1 VSSSDH
7 TSLSGVHPTAAEG
20 FARGAQ
26 TYARGRPDFPPAV
39 RDWLCDDLGA
49 GAGKSVLELGAGT
62 GKFTKYL
69 LATEAEVTAL
79 DPVAEMLTQL
89 KRALPNTNTLRG
101 SAMSIPLRD
110 NSVDIIVCAQAFHW
124 FANTAALDEMRR
136 VLKAG
141 GMLGLIW
148 NVRDASVD
156 WVNGLTKLIAPYEG
170 DAPRYDHGEW
180 RTLFPAEGFSPLVER
195 RMPHGHTGP
204 PEQVIVDRIASISF
218 IAALEDTERQR
229 LLTRVR
235 ELIASAPALAGRSEV
250 TFPYVTMAYHC
261 ARL

>member
-1 VSSSDH
+1 MK
-7 TSLSGVHPTAAEG
+7 E
-20 FARGAQ
+20 
-26 TYARGRPDFPPAV
+26 
-39 RDWLCDDLGA
+39 
-49 GAGKSVLELGAGT
+49 
-62 GKFTKYL
+62 
-69 LATEAEVTAL
+69 
-79 DPVAEMLTQL
+79 
-89 KRALPNTNTLRG
+89 
-101 SAMSIPLRD
+101 I
-110 NSVDIIVCAQAFHW
+110 
-124 FANTAALDEMRR
+124 
-136 VLKAG
+136 
-141 GMLGLIW
+141 
-148 NVRDASVD
+148 
-156 WVNGLTKLIAPYEG
+156 
-170 DAPRYDHGEW
+170 APRYDHGEW

>member
-1 VSSSDH
+1 
-7 TSLSGVHPTAAEG
+7 VHPTAAEG

-39 RDWLCDDLGA
+39 REWLRDDLGA
-49 GAGKSVLELGAGT
+49 RAGKSVLELGAGT

-69 LATEAEVTAL
+69 LETEANVTAL
-79 DPVAEMLTQL
+79 DPVAEMLDQL
-89 KRALPNTNTLRG
+89 QRALPNTNTLRA

-110 NSVDIIVCAQAFHW
+110 NTIDVSVCAQAFHW
-124 FANTAALDEMRR
+124 FANATALNEMRR
-136 VLKAG
+136 VLKPSG
-141 GMLGLIW
+141 ILGLIW

-180 RTLFPAEGFSPLVER
+180 RALFPAEGFTPLVER
-195 RMPHGHTGP
+195 RMPHGHTGS

-218 IAALEDTERQR
+218 IAALEDAERQR

-235 ELIASAPALAGRSEV
+235 ELIAATPALAGRSEV